1 MWAAPSG
8 HPLGERLSAMPAR
21 RSANRCSTGA
31 SASRCPTRMRS
42 FSAHGGSPSGPV
54 SRSPFPQRRAPGHL
68 RLDVDGTWN
77 EFSAPRVRLP
87 FLPHHETGLARGA
100 SGTTHVR
107 LRRVRAAGSAGG
119 AFTALS
125 REPRQ
130 RRGHLLEPPRRG
142 GPIHRQGHAPLHVHR
157 AASAGGYT
165 FWLNSM
171 RWKAVAGA
179 SVNVSALERIVAI
192 AGGSPRRLAELQP
205 SATRRAPG
213 AAARSARY
221 DMTCPR
227 CC

>member
-8 HPLGERLSAMPAR
+8 HPSASGSPPYWRGDRRTGVQPAR
-21 RSANRCSTGA
+21 RLHDVRRECGRSRRTAGA
-31 SASRCPTRMRS
+31 RQDPSRGL
-42 FSAHGGSPSGPV
+42 HLPSGGRLAIFGSTLTGPGRV
-54 SRSPFPQRRAPGHL
+54 LGPSR
-68 RLDVDGTWN
+68 TT
-77 EFSAPRVRLP
+77 P

-171 RWKAVAGA
+171 SRKAVAGA
-179 SVNVSALERIVAI
+179 SVNVSALERIAAI
-192 AGGSPRRLAELQP
+192 AGGSPRRLAELLRP
-205 SATRRAPG
+205 RHAGRRGPPPEVPA
-213 AAARSARY
+213 
-221 DMTCPR
+221 MT
-227 CC
+227 